1 MWYNAGSSYSKV
13 YVRQEKSPLAN
24 LNFRGLRLT
33 PPKILSLGFV
43 LLIAAGTLLLC
54 LPAASTAG
62 RISFIDAL
70 FMATSATCVTGLA
83 VIDTGTQLTTF
94 GQVVLLVLFQF
105 GGLGFVTM
113 ATLITL
119 VLNKRISLK
128 ERLLLQESMN
138 QHSMQGI
145 VLLIR
150 RVLIYS
156 LVIQLTGA
164 IVLAVRFMADMPFA
178 RALYYG
184 LFHSISIFNNA
195 GFDLFGDIHGP
206 YSGLTRYVE
215 DPIINFTSMVLI
227 FLGGIGFIV
236 LSDVLEFPKRKRLTL
251 HSKVVLTT
259 SAALIVLGAALFFW
273 LELHHTL
280 KPLHAGGK
288 VMASFLQAI
297 TPRSGGVTT
306 IEIPLLR
313 ESTQFLMIL
322 LMFIGAAPGSTGGG
336 IKITTFAILIATVY
350 ARVRG
355 REDII
360 LFRNRISKDNVY
372 RAITMTLLSLMLVVM
387 ATMLLSVT
395 ESADFLSV
403 LFEAVSAFGTS
414 GITMGLTTEL
424 TTVGKVLII
433 VLMFVGRT
441 GPLTLAYALKPKKN
455 KELYRYPEGDITIG

>member
-1 MWYNAGSSYSKV
+1 M
-13 YVRQEKSPLAN
+13 AN
-24 LNFRGLRLT
+24 ISLGHLRLT
-33 PPKILSLGFV
+33 PPKILSLGFI
-43 LLIAAGTLLLC
+43 LLIAVGTLLLC
-54 LPAASTAG
+54 LPAASTSG

-83 VIDTGTQLTTF
+83 VIDTGTQLTVF
-94 GQVVLLVLFQF
+94 GQIVLLVLFQF

-138 QHSMQGI
+138 QNSMQGI
-145 VLLIR
+145 VKLIR

-156 LVIQLTGA
+156 LVIQLIGA
-164 IVLAVRFMADMPFA
+164 MLFTIRFIMDMPA
-178 RALYYG
+178 GKAVYYG
-184 LFHSISIFNNA
+184 LFHSVSIFNNA
-195 GFDLFGDIHGP
+195 GFDLFGDVHGP
-206 YSGLTRYVE
+206 FSGLTRYVE
-215 DPIINFTSMVLI
+215 DPIVNITSMLLI

-236 LSDVLEFPKRKRLTL
+236 LSDIVDFPKRKRLTL
-251 HSKVVLTT
+251 HSKVVLST
-259 SAALIVLGAALFFW
+259 SAVLILIGAAVFFW
-273 LELHHTL
+273 LELNTTL

-288 VMASFLQAI
+288 LMASFLQAI

-336 IKITTFAILIATVY
+336 IKITTFAILVVTAYSKI
-350 ARVRG
+350 RG
-355 REDII
+355 KEDIVM
-360 LFRNRISKDNVY
+360 FRHRISKDNVY
-372 RAITMTLLSLMLVVM
+372 RAITMTLLSLMLVLI

-395 ESADFLSV
+395 ESADFLTV

-414 GITMGLTTEL
+414 GITMGLTPEL
-424 TTVGKVLII
+424 TTPGKILVII
-433 VLMFVGRT
+433 LMFVGRT
-441 GPLTLAYALKPKKN
+441 GPLTLAYAIKPKKN
-455 KELYRYPEGDITIG
+455 KELFRYPEGNITIG

>member
-1 MWYNAGSSYSKV
+1 M
-13 YVRQEKSPLAN
+13 AN
-24 LNFRGLRLT
+24 LNFGDLRLT
-33 PPKILSLGFV
+33 PPKILSLGFM
-43 LLIAAGTLLLC
+43 LLIAVGTALLS
-54 LPAASTAG
+54 LPAAAVEG

-113 ATLITL
+113 ATLITF

-156 LVIQLTGA
+156 LIIQLSGA
-164 IVLAVRFMADMPFA
+164 ILLAGRFMADMPFGKA
-178 RALYYG
+178 IYYG
-184 LFHSISIFNNA
+184 LFHSVSIFNNA

-206 YSGLTRYVE
+206 FSGLTRYVE
-215 DPIINFTSMVLI
+215 DPIVNLTSMLLI

-236 LSDVLEFPKRKRLTL
+236 LSDVIDFPKRKRLTL

-259 SAALIVLGAALFFW
+259 SVILVLAGAAVFFL
-273 LELHHTL
+273 LELNHTL
-280 KPLHAGGK
+280 KPLHTGGK
-288 VMASFLQAI
+288 IMASFLQAI

-336 IKITTFAILIATVY
+336 IKITTFAILVTAVY
-350 ARVRG
+350 AKLRG
-355 REDII
+355 REDIV
-360 LFRNRISKDNVY
+360 LFRNRIAKGNVY
-372 RAITMTLLSLMLVVM
+372 KAITMTLLSLMLVVI

-395 ESADFLSV
+395 ENADFLSV

-424 TTVGKVLII
+424 TAIGKVLVII
-433 VLMFVGRT
+433 LMFVGRI
-441 GPLTLAYALKPKKN
+441 GPLTLAYALKPKN
-455 KELYRYPEGDITIG
+455 SKELYRYPEGNITIG

>member
-1 MWYNAGSSYSKV
+1 M
-13 YVRQEKSPLAN
+13 AN
-24 LNFRGLRLT
+24 ISLGHLRLT

-43 LLIAAGTLLLC
+43 LLIAVGTLLLC
-54 LPAASTAG
+54 LPAASTSG

-83 VIDTGTQLTTF
+83 VIDTGTQLTVF
-94 GQVVLLVLFQF
+94 GQIVLLVLFQF

-138 QHSMQGI
+138 QNSMQGI
-145 VLLIR
+145 VKLIR

-156 LVIQLTGA
+156 LVIQLIGA
-164 IVLAVRFMADMPFA
+164 MLFTVRFIMDMPA
-178 RALYYG
+178 GKAVYYG
-184 LFHSISIFNNA
+184 LFHSVSIFNNA
-195 GFDLFGDIHGP
+195 GFDLFGDVHGP
-206 YSGLTRYVE
+206 FSGLTRYAE
-215 DPIINFTSMVLI
+215 DPIVNITSMLLI

-236 LSDVLEFPKRKRLTL
+236 LSDIVDFRKRKRLTL
-251 HSKVVLTT
+251 HSKVVLST
-259 SAALIVLGAALFFW
+259 SAVLILIGAAVFFW
-273 LELHHTL
+273 LELNTTL

-288 VMASFLQAI
+288 LMASFLQAI

-336 IKITTFAILIATVY
+336 IKITTFAILVVTAYSKI
-350 ARVRG
+350 RG
-355 REDII
+355 KEDIVM
-360 LFRNRISKDNVY
+360 FRHRISKDNVY
-372 RAITMTLLSLMLVVM
+372 RAITMTLLSLMLIVI

-395 ESADFLSV
+395 ESADFLTV

-414 GITMGLTTEL
+414 GITMGLTPEL
-424 TTVGKVLII
+424 TTPGKILVII
-433 VLMFVGRT
+433 LMFVGRT
-441 GPLTLAYALKPKKN
+441 GPLTLAYAIKPKKN
-455 KELYRYPEGDITIG
+455 KELFRYPEGNITIG

>member
-1 MWYNAGSSYSKV
+1 M
-13 YVRQEKSPLAN
+13 AN
-24 LNFRGLRLT
+24 LLFGHLRLT

-43 LLIAAGTLLLC
+43 LLIAAGTLLLY
-54 LPAASTAG
+54 LPAASTG
-62 RISFIDAL
+62 GHISFIDAL

-83 VIDTGTQLTTF
+83 VIDPGTHLTVF

-138 QHSMQGI
+138 QNSMQGI
-145 VLLIR
+145 VKLIR

-156 LVIQLTGA
+156 LVIQLSGTILLTA
-164 IVLAVRFMADMPFA
+164 RFVLDMPVGK
-178 RALYYG
+178 ALYYG
-184 LFHSISIFNNA
+184 LFHSVSIFNNA

-206 YSGLTRYVE
+206 FSGLTRYVE
-215 DPIINFTSMVLI
+215 DPIVNITSMLLI

-236 LSDVLEFPKRKRLTL
+236 LSDVVDFPKRKRLTL
-251 HSKVVLTT
+251 HSKVVLST
-259 SAALIVLGAALFFW
+259 SAALIVIGTAIFFW
-273 LELHHTL
+273 LELNSTL

-288 VMASFLQAI
+288 IMASFLQAI

-336 IKITTFAILIATVY
+336 IKITTFAILAVTAY
-350 ARVRG
+350 AKIRG
-355 REDII
+355 KDDIVM
-360 LFRNRISKDNVY
+360 FRHRISKDNVY
-372 RAITMTLLSLMLVVM
+372 RAITMTLLSLMLVVT
-387 ATMLLSVT
+387 ATMLLTVT

-414 GITMGLTTEL
+414 GITMGLTPEL
-424 TTVGKVLII
+424 TTLGKILVII
-433 VLMFVGRT
+433 LMFVGRI
-441 GPLTLAYALKPKKN
+441 GPLTLAYAIKPKKN
-455 KELYRYPEGDITIG
+455 KELYRYPEGNITIG